1 MISKR
6 QKRDNWAGICFTLIL
21 LIPAI
26 GAAAAEDGLSTG
38 QTVYVPVYSHII
50 YGDISPRLRAPFK
63 LLLSS
68 MLSIRNVDPNHSI
81 MVKSVRY
88 YDTDGKL
95 LRDDNAARTLAPLAS
110 TEVFVE
116 YKDEEGG
123 AGAKFIVVWQA
134 DVPVNP
140 PLVESVNAHFTGT
153 QLTVF
158 TSRGQPIK

>member
-6 QKRDNWAGICFTLIL
+6 QKRDNWVGIGFTLIL

-38 QTVYVPVYSHII
+38 QTVYVPAYLHII
-50 YGDISPRLRAPFK
+50 YGDINPRLRAPFK

-81 MVKSVRY
+81 MINAVRY
-88 YDTDGKL
+88 YDTGGKL

-116 YKDEEGG
+116 FKDEEGG

>member
-1 MISKR
+1 MISR
-6 QKRDNWAGICFTLIL
+6 QKRDNWVGICFVLIL
-21 LIPAI
+21 LISTI

-50 YGDISPRLRAPFK
+50 YGNIHPRLGTPFK

-81 MVKSVRY
+81 MINAVRY
-88 YDTDGKL
+88 YNTDGKL

-110 TEVFVE
+110 TEVFIE

-140 PLVESVNAHFTGT
+140 PLIESVNAHFTGT

>member
-1 MISKR
+1 MSKW
-6 QKRDNWAGICFTLIL
+6 QKRDNWVGICFILTFLISTL
-21 LIPAI
+21 

-50 YGDISPRLRAPFK
+50 YGNIHPRLGAPFK

-81 MVKSVRY
+81 MVESVRY

-95 LRDDNAARTLAPLAS
+95 LRDDSAARTLAPLAS

-116 YKDEEGG
+116 FKDEQGG
-123 AGAKFIVVWQA
+123 TGASFIVVWQA
-134 DVPVNP
+134 DMPVNP

-158 TSRGQPIK
+158 TSRGHSIK

>member
-1 MISKR
+1 
-6 QKRDNWAGICFTLIL
+6 
-21 LIPAI
+21 
-26 GAAAAEDGLSTG
+26 
-38 QTVYVPVYSHII
+38 
-50 YGDISPRLRAPFK
+50 
-63 LLLSS
+63 

-140 PLVESVNAHFTGT
+140 PLIESVNAHFIGT

-158 TSRGQPIK
+158 TSRGQPIR

>member
-6 QKRDNWAGICFTLIL
+6 QKRENWVGICFTLIL

-38 QTVYVPVYSHII
+38 QTVYVPVYSHIF
-50 YGDISPRLRAPFK
+50 YGNFDRRLAPST

-116 YKDEEGG
+116 FKDEEGG

>member
-1 MISKR
+1 MSKR
-6 QKRDNWAGICFTLIL
+6 QKRDNCVGICFTLIL
-21 LIPAI
+21 LISTLDAT
-26 GAAAAEDGLSTG
+26 AAEVGLSTG

-50 YGDISPRLRAPFK
+50 YGNIHPRLGAPFK

-68 MLSIRNVDPNHSI
+68 MLSIRNIDPNHNI

-116 YKDEEGG
+116 FKDEEGG

-140 PLVESVNAHFTGT
+140 PLIESVNAHFTGT

>member
-1 MISKR
+1 
-6 QKRDNWAGICFTLIL
+6 
-21 LIPAI
+21 
-26 GAAAAEDGLSTG
+26 
-38 QTVYVPVYSHII
+38 
-50 YGDISPRLRAPFK
+50 
-63 LLLSS
+63 

-81 MVKSVRY
+81 MVTAVRY

-116 YKDEEGG
+116 FKDEQGG
-123 AGAKFIVVWQA
+123 TGAKFIVVWQA
-134 DVPVNP
+134 DVAVNP

-158 TSRGQPIK
+158 TSRGQSIK